1 MRSALLEEVNV
12 LGGERILASYPH
24 QLSGGMQQRACIA
37 MALAADPELIVMD
50 EPTTGLDATTEIAI
64 FDLLKQLKTR
74 RGLSVLFISH
84 NLAAVRGLADRVVIL
99 YAGKRMETGATVAV
113 FSQPRHR
120 YTQMMLESIPVLSG
134 PIRRAEMPWQGA
146 RAPETGCPFRDRCD
160 LAVDACQA
168 PIVPMAVDAGHD
180 TACVRWRDL
189 AAARPGQ
196 AGTTATGRA
205 RHADVVLSVR
215 QLAHAYKPRG
225 LARLAVAP
233 KRSIES
239 MDFELR
245 RGEVLSVIGESGSGK
260 TTLARCL
267 VGLERPLGGQIAVA
281 TEKGGEVQRIVT
293 RAARQIQIVFQNI
306 AGSLH
311 PRKRIRD
318 ILARPYILYEGRQPR
333 TGELEKLAHDFG
345 LRVDLLGRLST
356 RLSGG
361 ERQRAALARAF
372 APKPSV
378 LVLDEAFSA
387 LDVSMKNK
395 VMNLLLAKRQE
406 LDSSYL
412 LISHDLPL
420 VRAMTDRVLVLYRGW
435 VCEEGPRGL
444 LEQPP
449 HHPYTEVLLWSA
461 LKLEGRTPR
470 YLSLEAA
477 TTHTGTTAQRGCP
490 FHPRCP
496 RKLGAVCE
504 NERPPVQG
512 VDSAHRI
519 ACHIPLEDLRRRQQV
534 EWMPHE
540 EAA

>member
-1 MRSALLEEVNV
+1 MPSVSCVPMRIAGFSA
-12 LGGERILASYPH
+12 
-24 QLSGGMQQRACIA
+24 
-37 MALAADPELIVMD
+37 AADAGLIVMD

-64 FDLLKQLKTR
+64 FDLLKQLKAR

-99 YAGKRMETGATVAV
+99 YAGQRMETGTTAAV
-113 FSQPRHR
+113 FNQPRHR

-134 PIRRAEMPWQGA
+134 PIQRNEMPWQGA

-160 LAVDACQA
+160 LALEACKATIA
-168 PIVPMAVDAGHD
+168 PLTVDAGHD
-180 TACVRWRDL
+180 TACVRWREL
-189 AAARPGQ
+189 ASPRSAHAGAAA
-196 AGTTATGRA
+196 AGRA
-205 RHADVVLSVR
+205 RHAEIVLSVK
-215 QLAHAYKPRG
+215 QLSHAYRRRG
-225 LARLAVAP
+225 LARLAGAP
-233 KRSIES
+233 RPSIES
-239 MDFELR
+239 LDFELR

-267 VGLERPLGGQIAVA
+267 VGLERPAGGEIAVA
-281 TEKGGEVQRIVT
+281 MARGGAVRRVVT

-318 ILARPYILYEGRQPR
+318 ILARPYILYEGRMPR
-333 TGELEKLAHDFG
+333 ASELETLAHAFG
-345 LRVDLLGRLST
+345 LRSDLLGRLST

-372 APKPSV
+372 APRPSV

-406 LDSSYL
+406 IDASYL

-444 LEQPP
+444 LEEPP

-461 LKLEGRTPR
+461 LKLEGRAPR
-470 YLSLEAA
+470 HLNLDVA
-477 TTHTGTTAQRGCP
+477 TTHSGAAVERGCP

-504 NERPPVQG
+504 TERPPVR
-512 VDSAHRI
+512 SADGGHRI
-519 ACHIPLEDLRRRQQV
+519 ACHIPIDDLRRLQRA
-534 EWMPHE
+534 EWLPHE